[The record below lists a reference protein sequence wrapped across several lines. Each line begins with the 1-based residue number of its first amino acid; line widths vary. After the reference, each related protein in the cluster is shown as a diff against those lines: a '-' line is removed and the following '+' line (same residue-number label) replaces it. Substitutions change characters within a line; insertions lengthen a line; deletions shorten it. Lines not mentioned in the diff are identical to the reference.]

1 MCQGTQIV
9 TDVNVNKPKTIT
21 HKTELQTLV
30 ICVGYVSNQ
39 QILHK
44 LDYIAFLFIRSTIE

>member
-1 MCQGTQIV
+1 MCQGTPIV
-9 TDVNVNKPKTIT
+9 TDAKINKLKTIL
-21 HKTELQTLV
+21 HKTESQTLV

-44 LDYIAFLFIRSTIE
+44 LDYTIFLFTRSAIE